1 MAYNTN
7 IYSGNQDNSPVVFN
21 GSSPLFTMNGR
32 ASQTDL
38 PSWNEVTSGPVQM
51 PPAQFPVLPEQG
63 TSVEGLGADYLTFD
77 EVYSDGLNLND
88 VSATGADGESFWQ
101 VCPIVVSY
109 GVTYNIRIYNHIHG
123 LFPSS
128 CAEII

>member
-1 MAYNTN
+1 MAHNTN

-21 GSSPLFTMNGR
+21 GSS
-32 ASQTDL
+32 QTDL
-38 PSWNEVTSGPVQM
+38 LSWNEVTSGPVQM
-51 PPAQFPVLPEQG
+51 PLAQFPVLPEQG
-63 TSVEGLGADYLTFD
+63 NSVEVEGLGVDYLTFD